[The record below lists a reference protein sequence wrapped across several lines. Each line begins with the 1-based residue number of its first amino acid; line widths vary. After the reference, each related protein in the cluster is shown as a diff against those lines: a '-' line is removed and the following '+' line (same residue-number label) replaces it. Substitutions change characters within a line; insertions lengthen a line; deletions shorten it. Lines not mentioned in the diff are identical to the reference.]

1 MRHHILGML
10 LGLSAVFFFA
20 APAKA
25 QTWDGVVYGK
35 VSGIDTA
42 HGNNLDFRVYLD
54 GTPTCG
60 ANTPHFAYINH
71 DFDNYQATAA
81 LIMTAW
87 ATNRIVT
94 LYTTKDANGY
104 CKIGYV
110 AVTG

>member
-1 MRHHILGML
+1 MRHHISGMF

-25 QTWDGVVYGK
+25 QPWDGVVNGK
-35 VSGIDTA
+35 VSSIHTA
-42 HGNNLDFRVYLD
+42 NGNNLDFRVYLD
-54 GTPTCG
+54 GAPVCG
-60 ANTPHFAYINH
+60 ANTPGFAYINH
-71 DFDNYQATAA
+71 DYDNYQATAA

-87 ATNRIVT
+87 TTNRIVT
-94 LYTTKDANGY
+94 LLTTKDVNGW